1 MKRIPAHQTGQPTTP
16 LRQATR
22 PNTKPK
28 DHLVTRKDA
37 GDSGDAKP
45 PEILDG
51 GVRPPGGNGP
61 GTLPGTHSS
70 PPTVAGASP
79 PAGQGQP
86 ATLPPP
92 SPSQPAPLPSTGSRP
107 YAARARG
114 VTAVDLPAELRGRWG
129 TIRARAPGRE
139 RVANAGAQRLART
152 TGRWGGGR
160 LQAGVWSRREVRGP
174 TAAAYMAALGGSGER
189 CGVLALWILARALGY
204 GWRKA
209 AQWAR
214 SRLARLP
221 VAVVAGW
228 AEGLRPARAREVV
241 LAWCAARARA
251 PGTMG
256 LLPKPTSKRG
266 WEWTLGGEK
275 WRFADVVSW
284 PLPAGLEA
292 ALCGCGG
299 CAEDGSE
306 VHGGRAW
313 ARFLEEERARRRAA
327 REGEL
332 TGGAVLGRAAEGEHR
347 GAGACSGCGR
357 LVLAGATTCGVCDG
371 QP

>member
-1 MKRIPAHQTGQPTTP
+1 MKRHPAHQPGQPTTP
-16 LRQATR
+16 LRSTKATTANPKGPLAAQAS
-22 PNTKPK
+22 
-28 DHLVTRKDA
+28 A
-37 GDSGDAKP
+37 GDTKP

-51 GVRPPGGNGP
+51 GVRPPGENGP

-70 PPTVAGASP
+70 PPTVPAPPP
-79 PAGQGQP
+79 PAGHGSP
-86 ATLPPP
+86 APAPSPPP
-92 SPSQPAPLPSTGSRP
+92 AQPAPLPSTGSRP
-107 YAARARG
+107 YALRVRG
-114 VTAVDLPAELRGRWG
+114 VVAADLPAELRGRWAAV
-129 TIRARAPGRE
+129 RARAPGRTRE
-139 RVANAGAQRLART
+139 ADAGAQRLVR
-152 TGRWGGGR
+152 TGRGGGGR

-174 TAAAYMAALGGSGER
+174 TAGAYMAALGGSGER
-189 CGVLALWILARALGY
+189 NGVLALWILARALGY
-204 GWRKA
+204 GWRMA
-209 AQWAR
+209 ARWAR
-214 SRLARLP
+214 QRLGRLP

-241 LAWCAARARA
+241 LAWCASRARA

-256 LLPKPTSKRG
+256 LLPKASSKQG
-266 WEWTLGGEK
+266 WTWTLGGER

-284 PLPAGLEA
+284 PLPAGLES

-313 ARFLEEERARRRAA
+313 ARFLEEERAKRRAA
-327 REGEL
+327 RADEL
-332 TGGAVLGRAAEGEHR
+332 TGGAVLGRAAEGEHW
-347 GAGACSGCGR
+347 GAGACVGCGR

>member
-1 MKRIPAHQTGQPTTP
+1 
-16 LRQATR
+16 
-22 PNTKPK
+22 
-28 DHLVTRKDA
+28 V
-37 GDSGDAKP
+37 
-45 PEILDG
+45 
-51 GVRPPGGNGP
+51 
-61 GTLPGTHSS
+61 
-70 PPTVAGASP
+70 
-79 PAGQGQP
+79 
-86 ATLPPP
+86 
-92 SPSQPAPLPSTGSRP
+92 
-107 YAARARG
+107 
-114 VTAVDLPAELRGRWG
+114 
-129 TIRARAPGRE
+129 
-139 RVANAGAQRLART
+139 
-152 TGRWGGGR
+152 
-160 LQAGVWSRREVRGP
+160 
-174 TAAAYMAALGGSGER
+174 LG
-189 CGVLALWILARALGY
+189 LWVLARALGY
-204 GWRKA
+204 GWAKA

-214 SRLARLP
+214 ARLARLP

-228 AEGLRPARAREVV
+228 AAGLVPLQAREVV

-256 LLPKPTSKRG
+256 LLPAQTNRKG
-266 WEWTLGGEK
+266 WEWTLGGER

-292 ALCGCGG
+292 ALCGCAG

-306 VHGGRAW
+306 LHGGRAW

-332 TGGAVLGRAAEGEHR
+332 TGGAVLGRAAEGEHW